1 MLTLLIKLLKP
12 LLMKIISSR
21 LLIFMQPY
29 LLKLDKWCEDKL
41 GIDLIKQEKKFHEK
55 WPNISKRI
63 AILERDAHPPI
74 CLDEFDGYKE
84 LEKRIKTLEEKNG
97 IQ

>member
-12 LLMKIISSR
+12 LLMK
-21 LLIFMQPY
+21 LLTSKLLSFLQPQ

-41 GIDLIKQEKKFHEK
+41 GIDLIKQEKKFHQK

-63 AILERDAHPPI
+63 AILEKDAHPPI